1 MDGSS
6 PFSVSLGGS
15 SRQLSPVAREFC
27 LKGPV
32 PTVADPTGGS
42 SRPLLAGA
50 SEFHPATY
58 PPGKL
63 SVTLEPPSPDDFG
76 RVVGKGFSQAL
87 AICAKVGNGANVSR
101 VGTHTLLLTANTTE
115 ALKMLHE
122 AMVLHIKTLCIK
134 AIKPRVFKE
143 NINCEQAGVFSLTV
157 GSKFVETNA
166 MCKMVGNGARIERLI
181 TGGPELM
188 LQADT
193 QEALNMLK
201 GLLIA
206 RIARVKASQNIG
218 SRVKKEASWKPLFD
232 EPPSPISAG
241 GRSVVRHIVV
251 YNIDV
256 FVNAGHVANKND
268 PTLRVSTRNLVGL
281 LEASTGI
288 RTVIGKRLVIGAESF
303 PATNSYMA
311 EGYGQ
316 GKTED
321 VMCIVSNHNGSVSE
335 TLVIAACDGSEDI
348 AYFAA
353 WCGMRVEVWSWKN
366 ARSPNFDAVAQH
378 FSDGR
383 VKLVELDAHV
393 GRLIF
398 KTAPLPDTRTKE
410 AAQAAITAMLLES
423 ANKCDCG
430 RVKCVPTSCLCLCH
444 GGGGAGGSERS
455 FLKVPKADVRE
466 APSMCEVSPN
476 AAGETPSMREV
487 SPNAA
492 GGGASLS
499 VTRLVCSCEETECYG
514 TVENC
519 DCFCHVLL
527 KELREEVRI
536 NEPMT
541 IAALCNRFPRKPN
554 LSHAVS
560 HGITVVYNYD
570 DILVEARKAGLY
582 VQVGATAGKTLV
594 YFTKPSSSVI
604 SPTRPSP
611 FHPELIKAAEKA
623 KLPLLVWLQLP
634 ENADLREL
642 HLKRQRF
649 HLELINEIFVNESMT
664 IAQLESRFPKKANDT
679 YEYTNILTEVHA
691 AGLHV
696 VLDEAGFPQRV
707 VYCSCEG
714 GCERTRTGGPYCSA

>member
-1 MDGSS
+1 
-6 PFSVSLGGS
+6 
-15 SRQLSPVAREFC
+15 
-27 LKGPV
+27 
-32 PTVADPTGGS
+32 
-42 SRPLLAGA
+42 
-50 SEFHPATY
+50 
-58 PPGKL
+58 
-63 SVTLEPPSPDDFG
+63 
-76 RVVGKGFSQAL
+76 
-87 AICAKVGNGANVSR
+87 
-101 VGTHTLLLTANTTE
+101 
-115 ALKMLHE
+115 
-122 AMVLHIKTLCIK
+122 
-134 AIKPRVFKE
+134 
-143 NINCEQAGVFSLTV
+143 
-157 GSKFVETNA
+157 
-166 MCKMVGNGARIERLI
+166 
-181 TGGPELM
+181 
-188 LQADT
+188 
-193 QEALNMLK
+193 
-201 GLLIA
+201 
-206 RIARVKASQNIG
+206 
-218 SRVKKEASWKPLFD
+218 
-232 EPPSPISAG
+232 
-241 GRSVVRHIVV
+241 VRHIVV

-256 FVNAGHVANKND
+256 FVNARYVANKND
-268 PTLRVSTRNLVGL
+268 PTLRVSTRNLVEL

-316 GKTED
+316 GKTDD

-335 TLVIAACDGSEDI
+335 TLVIAACEGSEDI

-353 WCGMRVEVWSWKN
+353 MCGMRVEVWSWKN

-383 VKLVELDAHV
+383 VKLVELDVHV

-410 AAQAAITAMLLES
+410 AAQAAVTAMLRES

-466 APSMCEVSPN
+466 
-476 AAGETPSMREV
+476 TPSMREV
-487 SPNAA
+487 SSNAA
-492 GGGASLS
+492 GGGTSVS

-554 LSHAVS
+554 LQYAVS
-560 HGITVVYNYD
+560 HGITGVYNYD

-594 YFTKPSSSVI
+594 YFTKPSSSAI
-604 SPTRPSP
+604 SLLRPSA

-642 HLKRQRF
+642 HHKRKRF
-649 HLELINEIFVNESMT
+649 HFELINEIFVNESMT
-664 IAQLESRFPKKANDT
+664 IAQLESRFPKANDT
-679 YEYTNILTEVHA
+679 YGYTNLLTEVRD
-691 AGLHV
+691 AGLYI
-696 VLDEAGFPQRV
+696 VLDEAGVPQRV

-714 GCERTRTGGPYCSA
+714 GCERTRTGSPYCDGP